1 MSRFV
6 QQGDILVAAET
17 WSLLQKAGLTSFAA
31 FMDFTGGS
39 RIVHKRGRSVFR
51 FELGGRA
58 FYLKRNCIHRV
69 EFWKK
74 LSRGQLP
81 PRSALQEWDSI
92 LAVERAGIPTV
103 TPVAF
108 GERTLFGM
116 ETASFTVTEELYGA
130 RPLDE
135 IVRERFLTPEYSS
148 EKRLLIVRVADL
160 ARRFHAAGMNH
171 QDFYLNHFFL
181 GKGGE
186 LYLLDLQRLQQ
197 RVRVPKHY
205 LIKDLAQLNYSAWY
219 HRGFSDSDRMRFL
232 LVYLGRNKLTRNDK
246 LFARKVMA
254 KTARIGRHDVKLMAR
269 RRKRGELP
277 PAE

>member
-1 MSRFV
+1 MNRFIEK
-6 QQGDILVAAET
+6 GDILVAAET

-31 FMDFTGGS
+31 FMDFAGGS
-39 RIVHKRGRSVFR
+39 RVVHKRGRSVFR
-51 FELGGRA
+51 FELDDRA

-74 LSRGQLP
+74 LTRGQLP

-92 LAVERAGIPTV
+92 LAVERAGISTV
-103 TPVAF
+103 SPVAF
-108 GERTLFGM
+108 GERTFFGL

-130 RPLDE
+130 SPLDV
-135 IVRERFLTPEYSS
+135 IVRERFQTSEHFS
-148 EKRLLIVRVADL
+148 EKRQLIADVADL
-160 ARRFHAAGMNH
+160 AQRFHAAGMNH

-197 RVRVPKHY
+197 RARVPKHY
-205 LIKDLAQLNYSAWY
+205 RIKDMAQLNYSAWY
-219 HRGFSDSDRMRFL
+219 HGGFSRSDRLRFFL
-232 LVYLGRNKLTRNDK
+232 AYLGRSNLTRDDK
-246 LFARKVMA
+246 QLARKVMA